1 MTFDLERILSTKSLW
16 VLANLVFTALLAL
29 QLGHVLEGY
38 VNPTITRTWE
48 KEVGLEENDFPVT
61 IKICVIPGFNQ
72 TALQEVGYEDT
83 LRYFLGQNK
92 FNYIV
97 LGWAGHSEDSGTIGT
112 VGEILARVSDN
123 KIEDIFDYVE
133 DIDVPWEHITASNI
147 NYPDNCRSLALSS
160 VPELKDKLIRTL
172 HFSIKDLQNYSI
184 KFTLTE
190 LLLTA
195 KETSGN
201 TAFKPE
207 VMRSSWKQRT

>member
-1 MTFDLERILSTKSLW
+1 M
-16 VLANLVFTALLAL
+16 
-29 QLGHVLEGY
+29 
-38 VNPTITRTWE
+38 
-48 KEVGLEENDFPVT
+48 
-61 IKICVIPGFNQ
+61 
-72 TALQEVGYEDT
+72 
-83 LRYFLGQNK
+83 RYFLGQNK